1 MDRSVVAA
9 GEVIVGEDHLAQ
21 RARALLADPAF
32 PAAAVAFT
40 AAMNRFR
47 REGRGPL
54 NKLLGRD
61 IRFRVVN
68 LCFCLHV
75 RGVLVG
81 PERGASFGEMVEA
94 TRRTLG
100 GSPRVV
106 RTTLDMM
113 RKLGLVDVEVG
124 STDRRVSIFV
134 PTPALLATVR
144 VWLAGV
150 MAHLD
155 LLEPAGRRA
164 ERFAA
169 EPGFVE
175 HVAVAMGDAFLA
187 GEPLT
192 GRVPELSCFF
202 LHECGWPVLNTVVAH
217 ARDGLPLPTL
227 GVLADTY
234 GLTKSQ
240 VANVVTLAVES
251 GFLVRDAGGRATV
264 TPALVAAYDRWA
276 ATFFAF
282 MLSVSDTTRPPA
294 DPRLAAALAAVQL
307 NTANM
312 ADDIK
317 QGRHK

>member
-1 MDRSVVAA
+1 MDRSVVCA
-9 GEVIVGEDHLAQ
+9 GEEIAGDDALAE
-21 RARALLADPAF
+21 RARAILADPAF

-47 REGRGPL
+47 RDSRGML

-75 RGVLVG
+75 RGRLVG

-113 RKLGLVDVEVG
+113 RKMNFVDVEAG

-134 PTPALLATVR
+134 PTPALMATVR
-144 VWLAGV
+144 GWLAGV
-150 MAHLD
+150 MTHLD
-155 LLEPAGRRA
+155 PFEPEGRRA
-164 ERFAA
+164 ERLLT

-175 HVAVAMGDAFLA
+175 HVAVAMGEAFLA

-217 ARDGLPLPTL
+217 AREGLPLPTL
-227 GVLADTY
+227 GVLAETY

-240 VANVVTLAVES
+240 VANVVTRAVER
-251 GFLVRDAGGRATV
+251 GFLVKDADGRAAV
-264 TPALVAAYDRWA
+264 TPALVAAFDRWA
-276 ATFFAF
+276 AIFFAF
-282 MLSVSDTTRPPA
+282 MLTVSDTTRPPA
-294 DPRLAAALAAVQL
+294 DPAVAEALAAL
-307 NTANM
+307 RRGA
-312 ADDIK
+312 
-317 QGRHK
+317 